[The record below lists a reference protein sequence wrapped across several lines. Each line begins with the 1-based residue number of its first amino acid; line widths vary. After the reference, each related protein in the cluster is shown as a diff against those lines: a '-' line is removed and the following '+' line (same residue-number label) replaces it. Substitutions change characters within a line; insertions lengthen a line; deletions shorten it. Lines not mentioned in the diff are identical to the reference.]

1 MVILIDPQIRNWV
14 FFPILAI
21 VVLFAY
27 IRTLVKE
34 LTKQNAPTRQ
44 KIVSK
49 KDQEFNQIKQVAL
62 RVGIFSR
69 NKDIISRESFDSRIN
84 AFLEQDG
91 MLKYRGPD
99 KLSQEELLRQ
109 NPMMQQGMISGMLKQ
124 NLVMMVV
131 FPLQYFIIQH
141 LFSGLIIGKIAFP
154 LSQSFKQVL
163 QKGINVSNL
172 SVQYISGISLYFLS
186 FVGVSKLIFILSH
199 QKIENNLN

>member
-69 NKDIISRESFDSRIN
+69 NKDILSRESFDSRIN